1 MLCAMGNLPIILD
14 AVKALGVV
22 GGVCFSVWSFNST
35 RVRRGDRSHFLSSAR
50 GCIWKQLSKQGFW
63 QTLTITLQSKSQ
75 MPDGDFVELY
85 VAELSMV
92 ESTLVE
98 SHMVRLAER
107 STPGLNPFAPTQDAA
122 YDLSHALRDSF
133 VTSWGIK

>member
-1 MLCAMGNLPIILD
+1 MGNLPIILD

-35 RVRRGDRSHFLSSAR
+35 RVREAQKPFLELRQRLYMETVKQAGILANPDDHTAVEIADAR
-50 GCIWKQLSKQGFW
+50 RRFR
-63 QTLTITLQSKSQ
+63 
-75 MPDGDFVELY
+75 DLY

-98 SHMVRLAER
+98 SHMVRLAEQID
-107 STPGLNPFAPTQDAA
+107 PGLNPFTPAQDAA

-133 VTSWGIK
+133 VTSWRIK